1 MWKNKQFHFFSL
13 EALLVSL
20 WWVDT
25 PKEQVW
31 GGGLTFSSLSW
42 NVDCNQTSA
51 GPYTP
56 NWSPFVIQTCHPN
69 YWMTSASVRHTHY
82 LKENVVLS
90 QVEITVV
97 SWVFPVRE
105 MSSQL
110 GLTYENKRS
119 FVLRDVAWWNE
130 TTHRINEQN
139 THVWCVNFFF
149 FYVHVLVLTT
159 AICILHFLPH
169 YFSLDAVRFNWE
181 HAVPPEWCTISL
193 NFSPRVNLCTMLSA
207 YRGAN
212 DLQSKGLTTTISD
225 SWFGLP
231 SLWCQDQTTL
241 CFSSKA
247 NVLSLNWLL
256 ATVKLASLSCKQTGS
271 GLVVILYLHNI
282 KKTILDLEL

>member
-1 MWKNKQFHFFSL
+1 
-13 EALLVSL
+13 
-20 WWVDT
+20 
-25 PKEQVW
+25 
-31 GGGLTFSSLSW
+31 
-42 NVDCNQTSA
+42 
-51 GPYTP
+51 
-56 NWSPFVIQTCHPN
+56 
-69 YWMTSASVRHTHY
+69 
-82 LKENVVLS
+82 
-90 QVEITVV
+90 
-97 SWVFPVRE
+97 

-149 FYVHVLVLTT
+149 FYVHVLVPTT

-207 YRGAN
+207 HRG
-212 DLQSKGLTTTISD
+212 LMTCSPRVWQQQYLTVGSVSHLCGVRTR
-225 SWFGLP
+225 
-231 SLWCQDQTTL
+231 QTTL

-247 NVLSLNWLL
+247 NVVSLNWLL